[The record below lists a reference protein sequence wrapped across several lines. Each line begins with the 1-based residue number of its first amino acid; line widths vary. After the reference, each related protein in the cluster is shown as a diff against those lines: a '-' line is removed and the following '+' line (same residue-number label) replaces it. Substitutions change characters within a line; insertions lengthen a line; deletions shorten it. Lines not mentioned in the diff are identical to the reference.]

1 VIAEKIRSV
10 RAAIGGMAGRVSP
23 QAWEEL
29 RAVGRELADA
39 EEMAGNLEAVLT
51 VPQASAVGILQ
62 SVRRLEAVQ
71 A

>member
-1 VIAEKIRSV
+1 MHSI
-10 RAAIGGMAGRVSP
+10 RAALGGLAGRVSP

-29 RAVGRELADA
+29 RAVIREVADA
-39 EEMAGNLEAVLT
+39 EELAGNLEAVLT

-62 SVRRLEAVQ
+62 SVRRREAVR